1 MTIWCIIR
9 ATISFIKRALSYD
22 AMQTSSKLSMN
33 DAAALIHQGP
43 DSWNTW
49 RKQNPSARP
58 ILDGIEL
65 TRLNLSGID
74 FSSLS
79 LQRAVFSQCDLSH
92 ANLTSADLRHAQL
105 KENNF
110 TAAKLI
116 AVFFQMADLSDS
128 NLTDANILTASTQG
142 ARLDGIDFRGHDL
155 QGLDL
160 RSCSLMACN
169 LSGQNLTK
177 ADLSHACLDRSKVE
191 GADFSQA
198 ILNHT
203 SARGID
209 FSQVK
214 LESTSFKKAD
224 VSNSSFKQSRL
235 NRIDFSQANLSH
247 CDLRGAII
255 KQLNLTKATINGC
268 KFWKIKTQEWTL
280 SQIQCEHAFWD
291 EKGLE
296 KTQYKRHEFER
307 IYAASIAIK
316 LRFPYRLSSTEI
328 STLPILIEHLHGTFW
343 GTSIRLKSIND
354 DAGGSEICFAID
366 ETGTYHPYEL
376 KEAVQDEINRLQIGM
391 ILLRKNTKIQ
401 LELKEDLAK
410 IRESFWPSFLELAD
424 QNGREHVRN
433 LTILFMDL
441 TGFSR
446 WSDDELSEKLSLFRG
461 LVKPILSRW
470 GGGHPNMEGDSLRIT
485 FTNATAG
492 LSCACMMRS
501 VLIGAGFQLRIG
513 VELGEVFIIQNE
525 ITNTSDLEGS
535 AVSMA
540 ARIEAAATE
549 GEVIVS
555 DKVRHY
561 TEHKGLFEFNP
572 RQVQLKKGIGDKH
585 EGDIIE
591 CYSVRPLKP
600 LQDLD

>member
-1 MTIWCIIR
+1 
-9 ATISFIKRALSYD
+9 
-22 AMQTSSKLSMN
+22 MQTSSNLSMN
-33 DAAALIHQGP
+33 DAVALILQGP
-43 DSWNTW
+43 KSWNAW

-58 ILDGIEL
+58 VLDGIEL
-65 TRLNLSGID
+65 TQLKLSGID
-74 FSSLS
+74 FSGLS
-79 LQRAVFSQCDLSH
+79 LQKAVLFRCDLSH
-92 ANLTSADLRHAQL
+92 ANLTSADFRHAQL

-110 TAAKLI
+110 GAAKLI
-116 AVFFQMADLSDS
+116 AAFFQMADLSGS
-128 NLTDANILTASTQG
+128 NLSHANILTASTQG

-160 RSCSLMACN
+160 RSCSLISCN
-169 LSGQNLTK
+169 LSSQNLVQV
-177 ADLSHACLDRSKVE
+177 DLSRACLDRSKVD
-191 GADFSQA
+191 GSNFSQA
-198 ILNHT
+198 IFNNT

-209 FSQVK
+209 FSQAQ
-214 LESTSFKKAD
+214 LEAASFKKSD
-224 VSNSSFKQSRL
+224 LSDSSFKQSRL
-235 NRIDFSQANLSH
+235 NKVDFSQANLSR

-255 KQLNLTKATINGC
+255 QQLNLTKATINGC
-268 KFWKIKTQEWTL
+268 KFWKVQTQGWTL
-280 SQIQCEHAFWD
+280 NQIHCKYAFWD

-296 KTQYKRHEFER
+296 KTHYKTHEFER
-307 IYAASIAIK
+307 IYAASIAVR

-328 STLPILIEHLHGTFW
+328 STLPILIEHLQGTFW

-354 DAGGSEICFAID
+354 DAGGSEISFAID
-366 ETGTYHPYEL
+366 ETGDYHPYKL

-391 ILLRKNTKIQ
+391 VLLRKNTKIQ
-401 LELKEDLAK
+401 LELKDDLAK
-410 IRESFWPSFLELAD
+410 IRENFWPSFLELAA

-441 TGFSR
+441 KGFSL

-513 VELGEVFIIQNE
+513 VELGEVFVIHNE

-585 EGDIIE
+585 EGDVIE